1 MPLLLVVLVIVAF
14 VFWNL
19 GRGSRNIVGSGSVSS
34 RARRCDWVGTGNDTT
49 ALGEYRCKYCKV
61 VAYAKPGEHPKE
73 CKRGLGG
80 SL

>member
-1 MPLLLVVLVIVAF
+1 MPFLIIAALVIAF

-19 GRGSRNIVGSGSVSS
+19 GRRSAPGGFGRKPGKC
-34 RARRCDWVGTGNDTT
+34 RWEATGNDTVS
-49 ALGEYRCKYCKV
+49 LGEYRCRTCKV
-61 VAYAKPGEHPKE
+61 TAYAKGGRPPQE

>member
-1 MPLLLVVLVIVAF
+1 MPILFVVIVIVA
-14 VFWNL
+14 VLFWNL
-19 GRGSRNIVGSGSVSS
+19 GRGSRKINRSGSVSG
-34 RARRCDWVGTGNDTT
+34 RARRCDWIATGNDTA
-49 ALGEYRCKYCKV
+49 ALGEYRCKSCKV

>member
-1 MPLLLVVLVIVAF
+1 MPVLIIAALVIAF

-19 GRGSRNIVGSGSVSS
+19 GRKSAP
-34 RARRCDWVGTGNDTT
+34 RAGRPTSDKCKWIPTGNDTVS
-49 ALGEYRCKYCKV
+49 LGEYRCKSCKV
-61 VAYAKPGEHPKE
+61 TAYAKGGKPPRE